1 MKKQTFLLKL
11 GHTKSHPCIKIQ
23 DSSCMQIIPR
33 FSITLLTTTTLCFT
47 SKNIFCHVFMK
58 FTDSVQEGNTDKSV
72 YTCLSTSTG
81 VYLTASYWGF
91 VTCGLQMVYMLRDPS
106 TASPR

>member
-1 MKKQTFLLKL
+1 
-11 GHTKSHPCIKIQ
+11 
-23 DSSCMQIIPR
+23 
-33 FSITLLTTTTLCFT
+33 
-47 SKNIFCHVFMK
+47 MK

-81 VYLTASYWGF
+81 VYLTAPYWGF

-106 TASPR
+106 IASPR